1 MSDQQDVNIVTGISG
16 ISRPEEGGRPV
27 VLQLLDNLNR
37 GGVTRAAVDIASAVN
52 AAGGTALFAS
62 AGGVLEHELA
72 RIGAAHETLTL
83 DTRNPIAQR
92 RNASRLIEIIKKFD
106 VDVIHAHA
114 RGPAWAGHLAA
125 QKMER
130 AFVTTVHSPYI
141 SERGLKRKFN
151 SIMFKADRV
160 IVPSEFISR
169 HIRENFQL
177 DRSLLRHIPRGVDFM
192 RFDPDQVSAERVIQ
206 LATRWRLPDGLPVV
220 TIADRLTD
228 EWSHDVLLDALAT
241 LGDMEF
247 TCLLVGT
254 DKIDESYRASL
265 EAKMRDAGLSGKA
278 LIVEDCIDMPAAY
291 MLSDVVVSLPRS
303 PEGFGRIISEAQ
315 ALGRIVIAADSG
327 SASEQV
333 IEGHTGF
340 LLPPGDKAAA
350 RRAG

>member
-1 MSDQQDVNIVTGISG
+1 
-16 ISRPEEGGRPV
+16 
-27 VLQLLDNLNR
+27 
-37 GGVTRAAVDIASAVN
+37 
-52 AAGGTALFAS
+52 
-62 AGGVLEHELA
+62 
-72 RIGAAHETLTL
+72 
-83 DTRNPIAQR
+83 
-92 RNASRLIEIIKKFD
+92 
-106 VDVIHAHA
+106 
-114 RGPAWAGHLAA
+114 
-125 QKMER
+125 MER

-151 SIMFKADRV
+151 SIMFKGDRV
-160 IVPSEFISR
+160 IVPSQFISQ

-265 EAKMRDAGLSGKA
+265 EAKMRDAGLSGNA

-333 IEGHTGF
+333 SDGHTGC
-340 LLPPGDKAAA
+340 LVPPGDKAALAETLRKALGLEGEA
-350 RRAG
+350 RRVISYAAIGTTRSNFSKDRSCALHLALYKELMRAGAYRIARDLKPAETEPEVQ